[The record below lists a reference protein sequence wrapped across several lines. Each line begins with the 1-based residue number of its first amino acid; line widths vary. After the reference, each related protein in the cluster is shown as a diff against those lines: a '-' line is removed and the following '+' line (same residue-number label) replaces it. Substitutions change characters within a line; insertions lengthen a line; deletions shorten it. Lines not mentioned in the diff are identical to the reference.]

1 MISPYRFIFQLCGEF
16 VHILH
21 ILFYVKEIVFI
32 CVIYAATVYH
42 QNERDITDFACNKS
56 YFDLDRSMPTRFQVL
71 VQLVIY
77 IFDCLGQVIHLFVLD
92 DHF

>member
-1 MISPYRFIFQLCGEF
+1 MIPTYRFLFQLCGEF

-21 ILFYVKEIVFI
+21 ILFYVKEIVLI

-56 YFDLDRSMPTRFQVL
+56 YFDLDRSIPTRFQVL
-71 VQLVIY
+71 GQLVIY
-77 IFDCLGQVIHLFVLD
+77 IFTCLRQTIHPFVLD
-92 DHF
+92 DHL